1 MREPIEDIREATAS
15 AVRASPVA
23 GLVARITAPWGERH
37 WLRVYATASALAI
50 FMSFTGAFGTGS
62 FASFT
67 RMAYWLSVM
76 LAGCAVTQAV
86 SLVMD
91 RFLTLEPLSEAAVQ
105 FCLSMPG
112 LTLEVWL
119 ITAAYAD
126 HPPRSADLPAYIEPV
141 AIVTLAMSALQ
152 YFMHREPK
160 QSHVFAPE
168 QTAQIPAGAFR
179 ERLPFRF
186 RQAEIYALS
195 AEDHYLRVH
204 TSAGET
210 LILMRLYDAIREL
223 EGIEGSQ
230 THRSWWVAKDAVRD
244 VRRGDGRVTLVL
256 PDGVLVPVSRS
267 YAKPLRDSG
276 WFQGLGGVGT

>member
-1 MREPIEDIREATAS
+1 MREQGGEIREATAPT
-15 AVRASPVA
+15 VDASPVA
-23 GLVARITAPWGERH
+23 GLIARITAPWGERQ
-37 WLRVYATASALAI
+37 WLSVYAAASALAL
-50 FMSFTGAFGTGS
+50 FMSLTGAFGTYM
-62 FASFT
+62 FPTFT

-76 LAGCAVTQAV
+76 LAGSVVVQAV

-91 RFLTLEPLSEAAVQ
+91 RLLKLEPLAEAVVQ
-105 FCLSMPG
+105 FALSMPG

-119 ITAAYAD
+119 ITAVYSGHAPRVSNLAAY
-126 HPPRSADLPAYIEPV
+126 LGPV
-141 AIVTLAMSALQ
+141 AIVTIVMSALQ
-152 YFMHREPK
+152 YLFRREPR

-168 QTAQIPAGAFR
+168 QKTQVPASAFR

-186 RQAEIYALS
+186 RQAEIHALS
-195 AEDHYLRVH
+195 AEDHYLRVY

-210 LILMRLYDAIREL
+210 LVLMRLYDAIREL

-244 VRRGDGRVTLVL
+244 VKRSDGRVTLIL
-256 PDGVLVPVSRS
+256 PGDVTVPVSRS

-276 WFQGLGGVGT
+276 WF